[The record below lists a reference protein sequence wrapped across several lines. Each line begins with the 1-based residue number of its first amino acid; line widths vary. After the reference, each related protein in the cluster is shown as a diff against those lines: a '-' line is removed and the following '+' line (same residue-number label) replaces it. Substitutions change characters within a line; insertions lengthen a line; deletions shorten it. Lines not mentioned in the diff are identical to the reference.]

1 MADAHSVCVINEYE
15 ALVLMQ
21 HTQLC
26 MVATVCNI
34 EKINE
39 GQALYLNR

>member
-1 MADAHSVCVINEYE
+1 MAVAHSAFVINEYK

-26 MVATVCNI
+26 MVATVCNT
-34 EKINE
+34 EKVNE